1 MDSSGFLT
9 LKSGQI
15 FLYISLFTSIFGL
28 ILSMK
33 KDVDVNTLSKIEK
46 LVVIPILLS
55 CINLVIALVR
65 GDFFIKFVAE
75 HSNSHLPLVYKITA
89 LWGGQEGSLLFWSL
103 LLSIQLAISGKK
115 HRISY
120 ALNFFTLSFFLFLTT
135 FIAKTFEFIYPP
147 PEDGRELNP
156 LLQHFGM
163 ALHPVFLYLGL
174 TGNILPF
181 SLYISK
187 ILGFEKNYRKWAVFN
202 WSWLTLGIVVG
213 GWWAYSELGWGG
225 YWAWDPVENASFIP
239 WLTLTAFLH
248 TSMLEDKFKQLR
260 TFNFILVAITFI
272 TAMIGT
278 FLVRTGM
285 FISVHSFVQNPELG
299 IAFLVFIAVII
310 SSSIYIYFSQRE
322 KFQGKELKV
331 KSIFSREFFI
341 LLGTSILLTMWVT
354 VVLGTIFPVIYESIT
369 GDKISFGKPY
379 YNKIFG
385 PLSLFLL
392 TFMSI
397 GQYLPWGEGKWR
409 LKNYITPF
417 LLALIVFIFNLIFF
431 DFEVALAML
440 FISFG
445 IFVILREFIRD
456 GIKPGRIFPMISHI
470 GFLILCS
477 GIAFSQLLYKEGE
490 FGMLPD
496 EQVEFHKYKIKFL
509 GLENSKGPNWQ
520 GLKANFEVQENS
532 KKFKISSEKRMYL
545 TWDEPTTEA
554 GIKYGLF
561 EDFYIV
567 FVKLEEGKVFVKA
580 WHNPAVSFIWI
591 GTIVMFIGG
600 IGKFLKKTFEKLKRK
615 EN

>member
-1 MDSSGFLT
+1 MDNSVFLT

-28 ILSMK
+28 VLSMK
-33 KDVDVNTLSKIEK
+33 KDVGVDILSKIEK
-46 LVVIPILLS
+46 LVVVPILLS

-75 HSNSHLPLVYKITA
+75 HSNSHLPFIYKITA
-89 LWGGQEGSLLFWSL
+89 LWGGQEGSLLLWSL
-103 LLSIQLAISGKK
+103 LLSVQLAISGKK

-120 ALNFFTLSFFLFLTT
+120 ALNFFTLSFFLFLTA
-135 FIAKTFEFIYPP
+135 FITKTFEFVYPP

-163 ALHPVFLYLGL
+163 VLHPIFLYLGL
-174 TGNILPF
+174 TGTILPF

-225 YWAWDPVENASFIP
+225 YWAWDPVENVSFAP
-239 WLTLTAFLH
+239 WLTLTTFLH

-260 TFNFILVAITFI
+260 TFNFILITITFVS
-272 TAMIGT
+272 AMVGT
-278 FLVRTGM
+278 FLVRSGM

-299 IAFLVFIAVII
+299 IAFLVLVAVII
-310 SSSIYIYFSQRE
+310 SSSIYIYFSRRE
-322 KFQGKELKV
+322 KFQGKDLKV
-331 KSIFSREFFI
+331 KSVFSREFFI
-341 LLGTSILLTMWVT
+341 LLGTSVLLTMWVT

-385 PLSLFLL
+385 PLSLFLIL
-392 TFMSI
+392 FMSI
-397 GQYLPWGEGKWR
+397 GQYLPWGEGKYK
-409 LKNYITPF
+409 LKNYITP
-417 LLALIVFIFNLIFF
+417 LLLSTLAFIITFAFVGE
-431 DFEVALAML
+431 FEIAFSML

-445 IFVILREFIRD
+445 LFVILREFIRD
-456 GIKPGRIFPMISHI
+456 GIKSGRILPMISHI
-470 GFLILCS
+470 GFFILCS

-490 FGMLPD
+490 FGMLP
-496 EQVEFHKYKIKFL
+496 EEKVEFDKYTIKFL
-509 GLENSKGPNWQ
+509 GLENSKGPNWE
-520 GLKANFEVQENS
+520 GIRATFEIQENS
-532 KKFKISSEKRMYL
+532 EKFKISSEKRKYL

-567 FVKLEEGKVFVKA
+567 FIKLEEGKIFVKV

-591 GTIVMFIGG
+591 GTAIMFIGG
-600 IGKFLKKTFEKLKRK
+600 MGKFLKKLLKK
-615 EN
+615 

>member
-1 MDSSGFLT
+1 MDNSVFLT

-28 ILSMK
+28 VLSMK
-33 KDVDVNTLSKIEK
+33 KDVGVDILSKIEK
-46 LVVIPILLS
+46 LVVVPILLS

-75 HSNSHLPLVYKITA
+75 HSNSHLPFIYKITA
-89 LWGGQEGSLLFWSL
+89 LWGGQEGSLLLWSL
-103 LLSIQLAISGKK
+103 LLSVQLAISGKK
-115 HRISY
+115 HHISY
-120 ALNFFTLSFFLFLTT
+120 ALNFFTLSFFLFLPA
-135 FIAKTFEFIYPP
+135 FITKTFEFVYPP

-163 ALHPVFLYLGL
+163 VLHPIFLYLGL
-174 TGNILPF
+174 TGTILPF

-225 YWAWDPVENASFIP
+225 YWAWDPVENVSFAP
-239 WLTLTAFLH
+239 WLTLTTFLH

-260 TFNFILVAITFI
+260 TFNFILITITFVS
-272 TAMIGT
+272 AMVGT
-278 FLVRTGM
+278 FLVRSGM

-299 IAFLVFIAVII
+299 IAFLVLVAVII
-310 SSSIYIYFSQRE
+310 SSSIYIYFSRRE
-322 KFQGKELKV
+322 KFQGKDLKI
-331 KSIFSREFFI
+331 KSVFSREFFI
-341 LLGTSILLTMWVT
+341 LLGTSVLLTMWVT

-385 PLSLFLL
+385 PLSLFLIL
-392 TFMSI
+392 FMSI
-397 GQYLPWGEGKWR
+397 GQYLPWGEGKYK
-409 LKNYITPF
+409 LKNYITP
-417 LLALIVFIFNLIFF
+417 LLLSTLAFIITFAFVGE
-431 DFEVALAML
+431 FEIAFSML

-445 IFVILREFIRD
+445 LFVILREFIRD
-456 GIKPGRIFPMISHI
+456 GIKSGRILPMISHI
-470 GFLILCS
+470 GFFILCS

-490 FGMLPD
+490 FGMLP
-496 EQVEFHKYKIKFL
+496 EEKVEFDKYTIKFL
-509 GLENSKGPNWQ
+509 GLENSKGPNWE
-520 GLKANFEVQENS
+520 GIRATFEIQENS
-532 KKFKISSEKRMYL
+532 EKFKISSEKRMYL

-567 FVKLEEGKVFVKA
+567 FIKLEEGKIFVKV

-591 GTIVMFIGG
+591 GTAIMFIGG
-600 IGKFLKKTFEKLKRK
+600 MGKFLKKLLKK
-615 EN
+615 

>member
-1 MDSSGFLT
+1 MDNSVFLT

-28 ILSMK
+28 VLSMK
-33 KDVDVNTLSKIEK
+33 KDVGVDILSKIEK
-46 LVVIPILLS
+46 LVVVPILLS

-75 HSNSHLPLVYKITA
+75 HSNSHLPFIYKITA
-89 LWGGQEGSLLFWSL
+89 LWGGQEGSLLLWSL
-103 LLSIQLAISGKK
+103 LLSVQLAISGKK

-120 ALNFFTLSFFLFLTT
+120 ALNFFTLSFFLFLPA
-135 FIAKTFEFIYPP
+135 FITKTFEFVYPP

-163 ALHPVFLYLGL
+163 VLHPIFLYLGL
-174 TGNILPF
+174 TGTILPF

-225 YWAWDPVENASFIP
+225 YWAWDPVENVSFAP
-239 WLTLTAFLH
+239 WLTLTTFLH

-260 TFNFILVAITFI
+260 TFNFILITITFVS
-272 TAMIGT
+272 AMVGT
-278 FLVRTGM
+278 FLVRSGM

-299 IAFLVFIAVII
+299 IAFLVLVAVII

-322 KFQGKELKV
+322 KFQGKDLKV
-331 KSIFSREFFI
+331 KSVFSREFFI
-341 LLGTSILLTMWVT
+341 LLGTSVLLTMWVT

-385 PLSLFLL
+385 PLSLFLIL
-392 TFMSI
+392 FMSI
-397 GQYLPWGEGKWR
+397 GQYLPWGEGKYK
-409 LKNYITPF
+409 LKNYITP
-417 LLALIVFIFNLIFF
+417 LLLSTLAFIITFAFVGE
-431 DFEVALAML
+431 FEIAFSML

-445 IFVILREFIRD
+445 LFVILREFIRD
-456 GIKPGRIFPMISHI
+456 GIKSGRILPMISHI
-470 GFLILCS
+470 GFFILCS

-490 FGMLPD
+490 FGMLP
-496 EQVEFHKYKIKFL
+496 EEKVEFDKYTIKFL
-509 GLENSKGPNWQ
+509 GLENSKGPNWE
-520 GLKANFEVQENS
+520 GIRATFEIQENS
-532 KKFKISSEKRMYL
+532 EKFKISSEKRMYL

-567 FVKLEEGKVFVKA
+567 FIKLEEGKIFVKV

-591 GTIVMFIGG
+591 GTAIMFIGG
-600 IGKFLKKTFEKLKRK
+600 MGKFLKKLLKK
-615 EN
+615 

>member
-1 MDSSGFLT
+1 MDNSVFLT

-28 ILSMK
+28 VLSMK
-33 KDVDVNTLSKIEK
+33 KDVGVDILSKIEK
-46 LVVIPILLS
+46 LVVVPILLS

-75 HSNSHLPLVYKITA
+75 HSNSHLPFIYKITA
-89 LWGGQEGSLLFWSL
+89 LWGGQEGSLLLWSL
-103 LLSIQLAISGKK
+103 LLSVQLAISGKK
-115 HRISY
+115 HHISY
-120 ALNFFTLSFFLFLTT
+120 ALNFFTLSFFLFLPA
-135 FIAKTFEFIYPP
+135 FITKTFEFVYPP

-163 ALHPVFLYLGL
+163 VLHPIFLYLGL
-174 TGNILPF
+174 TGTILPF

-225 YWAWDPVENASFIP
+225 YWAWDPVENVSFAP
-239 WLTLTAFLH
+239 WLTLTTFLH

-260 TFNFILVAITFI
+260 TFNFILITITFVS
-272 TAMIGT
+272 AMVGT
-278 FLVRTGM
+278 FLVRSGM

-299 IAFLVFIAVII
+299 IAFLVLVAVII

-322 KFQGKELKV
+322 KFQGKDLKV
-331 KSIFSREFFI
+331 KSVFSREFFI
-341 LLGTSILLTMWVT
+341 LLGTSVLLTMWVT

-385 PLSLFLL
+385 PLSLFLIL
-392 TFMSI
+392 FMSI
-397 GQYLPWGEGKWR
+397 GQYLPWGEGKYK
-409 LKNYITPF
+409 LKNYITP
-417 LLALIVFIFNLIFF
+417 LLLSTLAFIITFAFVGE
-431 DFEVALAML
+431 FEIAFSML

-445 IFVILREFIRD
+445 LFVILREFIRD
-456 GIKPGRIFPMISHI
+456 GIKSGRILPMISHI
-470 GFLILCS
+470 GFFILCS

-490 FGMLPD
+490 FGMLP
-496 EQVEFHKYKIKFL
+496 EEKVEFDKYTIKFL
-509 GLENSKGPNWQ
+509 GLENSKGPNWE
-520 GLKANFEVQENS
+520 GIRATFEIQENS
-532 KKFKISSEKRMYL
+532 EKFKISSEKRMYL

-567 FVKLEEGKVFVKA
+567 FIKLEEGKIFVKV

-591 GTIVMFIGG
+591 GTAIMFIGG
-600 IGKFLKKTFEKLKRK
+600 MGKFLKKLLKK
-615 EN
+615 

>member
-1 MDSSGFLT
+1 MDNSVFLT

-28 ILSMK
+28 VLSMK
-33 KDVDVNTLSKIEK
+33 KDVGVDILSKIEK
-46 LVVIPILLS
+46 LVVVPILLS

-75 HSNSHLPLVYKITA
+75 HSNSHLPFIYKITA
-89 LWGGQEGSLLFWSL
+89 LWGGQEGSLLLWSL
-103 LLSIQLAISGKK
+103 LLSVQLAISGKK

-120 ALNFFTLSFFLFLTT
+120 ALNFFTLSFFLFLTA
-135 FIAKTFEFIYPP
+135 FITKTFEFVYPP

-163 ALHPVFLYLGL
+163 VLHPIFLYLGL
-174 TGNILPF
+174 TGTILPF

-225 YWAWDPVENASFIP
+225 YWAWDPVENVSFAP
-239 WLTLTAFLH
+239 WLTLTTFLH

-260 TFNFILVAITFI
+260 TFNFILITITFVS
-272 TAMIGT
+272 AMVGT
-278 FLVRTGM
+278 FLVRSGM

-299 IAFLVFIAVII
+299 IAFLVLVAVII

-322 KFQGKELKV
+322 KFQGKDLKV
-331 KSIFSREFFI
+331 KSVFSREFFI
-341 LLGTSILLTMWVT
+341 LLGTSVLLTMWVT

-385 PLSLFLL
+385 PLSLFLIL
-392 TFMSI
+392 FMSI
-397 GQYLPWGEGKWR
+397 GQYLPWGEGKYK
-409 LKNYITPF
+409 LKNYITP
-417 LLALIVFIFNLIFF
+417 LLLSTLAFIITFAFVGE
-431 DFEVALAML
+431 FEIAFSML

-445 IFVILREFIRD
+445 LFVILREFIRD
-456 GIKPGRIFPMISHI
+456 GIKSGRILPMISHI
-470 GFLILCS
+470 GFFILCS

-490 FGMLPD
+490 FGMLP
-496 EQVEFHKYKIKFL
+496 EEKVEFDKYTIKFL
-509 GLENSKGPNWQ
+509 GLENSKGPNWE
-520 GLKANFEVQENS
+520 GIRATFEIQENS
-532 KKFKISSEKRMYL
+532 EKFKISSEKRMYL

-567 FVKLEEGKVFVKA
+567 FIKLEEGKIFVKV

-591 GTIVMFIGG
+591 GTAIMFIGG
-600 IGKFLKKTFEKLKRK
+600 MGKFLKKLLKK
-615 EN
+615 

>member
-1 MDSSGFLT
+1 MDNSVFLT

-28 ILSMK
+28 VLSMK
-33 KDVDVNTLSKIEK
+33 KDVGVDILSKIEK
-46 LVVIPILLS
+46 LVVVPILLS

-75 HSNSHLPLVYKITA
+75 HSNSHLPFIYKITA
-89 LWGGQEGSLLFWSL
+89 LWGGQEGSLLLWSL
-103 LLSIQLAISGKK
+103 LLSVQLAISGKK

-120 ALNFFTLSFFLFLTT
+120 ALNFFTLSFFLFLPA
-135 FIAKTFEFIYPP
+135 FITKTFEFVYPP

-163 ALHPVFLYLGL
+163 VLHPIFLYLGL
-174 TGNILPF
+174 TGTILPF

-225 YWAWDPVENASFIP
+225 YWAWDPVENVSFAP
-239 WLTLTAFLH
+239 WLTLTTFLH

-260 TFNFILVAITFI
+260 TFNFILITITFVS
-272 TAMIGT
+272 AMVGT
-278 FLVRTGM
+278 FLVRSGM

-299 IAFLVFIAVII
+299 IAFLVLVAVII
-310 SSSIYIYFSQRE
+310 SSSIYIYFSRRE
-322 KFQGKELKV
+322 KFQGKDLKV
-331 KSIFSREFFI
+331 KSVFSREFFI
-341 LLGTSILLTMWVT
+341 LLGTSVLLTMWVT

-385 PLSLFLL
+385 PLSLFLIL
-392 TFMSI
+392 FMSI
-397 GQYLPWGEGKWR
+397 GQYLPWGEGKYK
-409 LKNYITPF
+409 LKNYITP
-417 LLALIVFIFNLIFF
+417 LLLSTLAFIITFAFVGE
-431 DFEVALAML
+431 FEIAFSML

-445 IFVILREFIRD
+445 LFVILREFIRD
-456 GIKPGRIFPMISHI
+456 GIKSGRILPMISHI
-470 GFLILCS
+470 GFFILCS

-490 FGMLPD
+490 FGMLP
-496 EQVEFHKYKIKFL
+496 EEKVEFDKYTIKFL
-509 GLENSKGPNWQ
+509 GLENSKGPNWE
-520 GLKANFEVQENS
+520 GIRATFEIQENS
-532 KKFKISSEKRMYL
+532 EKFKISSEKRKYL

-567 FVKLEEGKVFVKA
+567 FIKLEEGKIFVKV

-591 GTIVMFIGG
+591 GTAIMFIGG
-600 IGKFLKKTFEKLKRK
+600 MGKFLKKILKK
-615 EN
+615 

>member
-1 MDSSGFLT
+1 MDNSVFLT

-28 ILSMK
+28 VLSMK
-33 KDVDVNTLSKIEK
+33 KDVGVDILSKIEK
-46 LVVIPILLS
+46 LVVVPILLS

-75 HSNSHLPLVYKITA
+75 HSNSHLPFIYKITA
-89 LWGGQEGSLLFWSL
+89 LWGGQEGSLLLWSL
-103 LLSIQLAISGKK
+103 LLSVQLAISGKK
-115 HRISY
+115 HHISY
-120 ALNFFTLSFFLFLTT
+120 ALNFFTLSFFLFLTA
-135 FIAKTFEFIYPP
+135 FITKTFEFVYPP

-163 ALHPVFLYLGL
+163 VLHPIFLYLGL
-174 TGNILPF
+174 TGTILPF

-225 YWAWDPVENASFIP
+225 YWAWDPVENVSFAP
-239 WLTLTAFLH
+239 WLTLTTFLH

-260 TFNFILVAITFI
+260 TFNFILITLTFVS
-272 TAMIGT
+272 AMVGT
-278 FLVRTGM
+278 FLVRSGM

-299 IAFLVFIAVII
+299 IAFLVLVAVII
-310 SSSIYIYFSQRE
+310 SSSIYIYFSRRE
-322 KFQGKELKV
+322 KFQGKDLKV
-331 KSIFSREFFI
+331 KSVFSREFFI
-341 LLGTSILLTMWVT
+341 LLGTSVLLTMWVT

-385 PLSLFLL
+385 PLSLFLIL
-392 TFMSI
+392 FMSI
-397 GQYLPWGEGKWR
+397 GQYLPWGEGKYK
-409 LKNYITPF
+409 LKNYITP
-417 LLALIVFIFNLIFF
+417 LLLSTLAFIITFAFVGE
-431 DFEVALAML
+431 FEIAFSML

-445 IFVILREFIRD
+445 LFVILREFIRD
-456 GIKPGRIFPMISHI
+456 GIKSGRILPMISHI
-470 GFLILCS
+470 GFFILCS

-490 FGMLPD
+490 FGMLP
-496 EQVEFHKYKIKFL
+496 EEKVEFDKYTIKFL
-509 GLENSKGPNWQ
+509 GLENSKGPNWE
-520 GLKANFEVQENS
+520 GIRATFEIQENS
-532 KKFKISSEKRMYL
+532 EKFKISSEKRMYL

-567 FVKLEEGKVFVKA
+567 FIKLEEGKIFVKV

-591 GTIVMFIGG
+591 GTAIMFIGG
-600 IGKFLKKTFEKLKRK
+600 MGKFLKKLLKK
-615 EN
+615 

>member
-1 MDSSGFLT
+1 MDNSVFLT

-28 ILSMK
+28 VLSMK
-33 KDVDVNTLSKIEK
+33 KDVGVDILSKIEK
-46 LVVIPILLS
+46 LVVVPILLS

-75 HSNSHLPLVYKITA
+75 HSNSHLPFIYKITA
-89 LWGGQEGSLLFWSL
+89 LWGGQEGSLLLWSL
-103 LLSIQLAISGKK
+103 LLSVQLAISGKK

-120 ALNFFTLSFFLFLTT
+120 ALNFFTLSFFLFLPA
-135 FIAKTFEFIYPP
+135 FITKTFEFVYPP

-163 ALHPVFLYLGL
+163 VLHPIFLYLGL
-174 TGNILPF
+174 TGTILPF

-225 YWAWDPVENASFIP
+225 YWAWDPVENVSFAP
-239 WLTLTAFLH
+239 WLTLTTFLH

-260 TFNFILVAITFI
+260 TFNFILITITFVS
-272 TAMIGT
+272 AMVGT
-278 FLVRTGM
+278 FLVRSGM

-299 IAFLVFIAVII
+299 IAFLVLVAVII

-322 KFQGKELKV
+322 KFQGKDLKV
-331 KSIFSREFFI
+331 KSVFSREFFI
-341 LLGTSILLTMWVT
+341 LLGTSVLLTMWVT

-385 PLSLFLL
+385 PLSLFLIL
-392 TFMSI
+392 FMSI
-397 GQYLPWGEGKWR
+397 GQYLPWGEGKYK
-409 LKNYITPF
+409 LKNYITP
-417 LLALIVFIFNLIFF
+417 LLLSTLAFIITFAFVGE
-431 DFEVALAML
+431 FEIAFSML

-445 IFVILREFIRD
+445 LFVILREFIRD
-456 GIKPGRIFPMISHI
+456 GIKSGRILPMISHI
-470 GFLILCS
+470 GFFILCS

-490 FGMLPD
+490 FGMLP
-496 EQVEFHKYKIKFL
+496 EEKVEFDKYTIKFL
-509 GLENSKGPNWQ
+509 GLENSKGPNWE
-520 GLKANFEVQENS
+520 GIRATFEIQENS
-532 KKFKISSEKRMYL
+532 EKFKISSEKRMYL

-567 FVKLEEGKVFVKA
+567 FIKLEEGKIFVKV

-591 GTIVMFIGG
+591 GTAIMFIGG
-600 IGKFLKKTFEKLKRK
+600 MGKFLKKILKK
-615 EN
+615 

>member
-1 MDSSGFLT
+1 MDNSVFLT

-28 ILSMK
+28 VLSMK
-33 KDVDVNTLSKIEK
+33 KDVGVDILSKIEK
-46 LVVIPILLS
+46 LVVVPILLS

-75 HSNSHLPLVYKITA
+75 HSNSHLPFIYKITA
-89 LWGGQEGSLLFWSL
+89 LWGGQEGSLLLWSL
-103 LLSIQLAISGKK
+103 LLSVQLAISGKK
-115 HRISY
+115 HHISY
-120 ALNFFTLSFFLFLTT
+120 ALNFFTLSFFLFLPA
-135 FIAKTFEFIYPP
+135 FITKTFEFVYPP

-163 ALHPVFLYLGL
+163 VLHPIFLYLGL
-174 TGNILPF
+174 TGTILPF

-225 YWAWDPVENASFIP
+225 YWAWDPVENVSFAP
-239 WLTLTAFLH
+239 WLTLTTFLH

-260 TFNFILVAITFI
+260 TFNFILITITFVS
-272 TAMIGT
+272 AMVGT
-278 FLVRTGM
+278 FLVRSGM

-299 IAFLVFIAVII
+299 IAFLVLVAVII
-310 SSSIYIYFSQRE
+310 SSSIYIYFSRRE
-322 KFQGKELKV
+322 KFQGKDLKV
-331 KSIFSREFFI
+331 KSVFSREFFI
-341 LLGTSILLTMWVT
+341 LLGTSVLLTMWVT

-385 PLSLFLL
+385 PLSLFLIL
-392 TFMSI
+392 FMSI
-397 GQYLPWGEGKWR
+397 GQYLPWGEGKYK
-409 LKNYITPF
+409 LKNYITP
-417 LLALIVFIFNLIFF
+417 LLLSTLAFIITFAFVGE
-431 DFEVALAML
+431 FEIAFSML

-445 IFVILREFIRD
+445 LFVILREFIRD
-456 GIKPGRIFPMISHI
+456 GIKSGRILPMISHI
-470 GFLILCS
+470 GFFILCS

-490 FGMLPD
+490 FGMLP
-496 EQVEFHKYKIKFL
+496 EEKVEFDKYTIKFL
-509 GLENSKGPNWQ
+509 GLENSKGPNWE
-520 GLKANFEVQENS
+520 GIRATFEIQENS
-532 KKFKISSEKRMYL
+532 EKFKISSEKRMYL

-567 FVKLEEGKVFVKA
+567 FIKLEEGKIFVKV

-591 GTIVMFIGG
+591 GTAIMFIGG
-600 IGKFLKKTFEKLKRK
+600 MGKFLKKLLKK
-615 EN
+615 